1 VAPAVVVP
9 ATPSAGPAAPA
20 AKASDPV
27 RIETLTQT
35 SAAATDKASTPA
47 EQPATSPRVDH
58 KIAKRPEPKR
68 PEPKR
73 PEPNDRSDR
82 NDRKVEVAAAAPR
95 ADHSE
100 KKHAGRSM
108 QDVVAEASSLYRS
121 KNFAGAA
128 QAISSALPGFTVE
141 EARDL
146 RGMAGTYTQL
156 GKAYATGMSP
166 SSKPIDAY
174 QALCRALDYDR
185 SLGNAYSVE
194 LKDKLAAV
202 APRAATAYMAAKSFE
217 QALQAVHVAASLGS
231 KSDNLKIVLSG
242 LEDNA
247 RELLRVARSEMATD
261 PDDARQK
268 ARQVQGMVEPKT
280 QLYVQAGKLL
290 NGP

>member
-1 VAPAVVVP
+1 V
-9 ATPSAGPAAPA
+9 T
-20 AKASDPV
+20 KASDPV
-27 RIETLTQT
+27 RIETLTQAP
-35 SAAATDKASTPA
+35 AAATDKVATPP
-47 EQPATSPRVDH
+47 EPPAAPPRADRKVA
-58 KIAKRPEPKR
+58 KRPEPKRPEPKR

-82 NDRKVEVAAAAPR
+82 NERKVEVAAAAPR

-108 QDVVAEASSLYRS
+108 QDVIAEATNLYRS